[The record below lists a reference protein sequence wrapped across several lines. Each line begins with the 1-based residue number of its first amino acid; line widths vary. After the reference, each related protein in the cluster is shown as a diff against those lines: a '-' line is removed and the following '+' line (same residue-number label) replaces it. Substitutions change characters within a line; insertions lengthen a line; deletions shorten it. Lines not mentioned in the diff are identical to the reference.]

1 MATEFADSDR
11 SNMAWRLGIG
21 LIIIIFAVVVTL
33 LVAET
38 PNQEGESHGESQEVS
53 KDDSRD
59 SDEKSQEDLS
69 AAEWSEDTS
78 DVFGRSIKTPAS
90 KVGIPLGEVKKQ
102 DTLQCDVDSPEK
114 LTIERTHDM
123 QTLWSEDLGPGGVTK
138 DGVPEN
144 YAHTAEAAMLAAWN
158 SNAYLYRGGDLATS
172 AVKTNFTGDNA
183 EKLRAE
189 LEKSPA
195 NTDEKATRRAAP
207 QAFKITSCGD
217 DRVIGDLALPLPT
230 DENGD
235 TDNPT
240 WIVVRMSAVWEA
252 DDWKTELESVKQP
265 ANKQISN
272 LDGWSEWSF

>member
-1 MATEFADSDR
+1 METKNSRKIWAIVIAIIVLVIAIVAAFF
-11 SNMAWRLGIG
+11 IG
-21 LIIIIFAVVVTL
+21 KGA
-33 LVAET
+33 
-38 PNQEGESHGESQEVS
+38 NQEGESREESQEVNN
-53 KDDSRD
+53 DDNTD
-59 SDEKSQEDLS
+59 SDGKRQDDLS
-69 AAEWSEDTS
+69 ASEWSEDTS

-90 KVGIPLGEVKKQ
+90 KVGKPLGEVKKQ
-102 DTLQCDVDSPEK
+102 DSLQCDVDSPEK

-138 DGVPEN
+138 DGVPEK
-144 YAHTAEAAMLAAWN
+144 YARTAEAAMLAAWN

-172 AVKTNFTGDNA
+172 AVKTNFTGENA
-183 EKLRAE
+183 EKLGAE

-230 DENGD
+230 DEKGD

>member
-1 MATEFADSDR
+1 MEKKNSRKIWAIVIAIIVLVIAIVAAFF
-11 SNMAWRLGIG
+11 IG
-21 LIIIIFAVVVTL
+21 KGAS
-33 LVAET
+33 
-38 PNQEGESHGESQEVS
+38 QEGESRKESQEVN
-53 KDDSRD
+53 KDDNRD
-59 SDEKSQEDLS
+59 SSEKSEDDLS
-69 AAEWSEDTS
+69 ASEWSEDTS

-90 KVGIPLGEVKKQ
+90 KVGKPLGQVKKQ

-172 AVKTNFTGDNA
+172 AVKTNFTGENA

>member
-1 MATEFADSDR
+1 MATEFEDPDR
-11 SNMAWRLGIG
+11 FNMAWRLGIG

-33 LVAET
+33 LVVE
-38 PNQEGESHGESQEVS
+38 PSNQEGESHGESQEVS
-53 KDDSRD
+53 KDDSSD
-59 SDEKSQEDLS
+59 SDGKRQDDLS
-69 AAEWSEDTS
+69 ASEWSEDTS

-90 KVGIPLGEVKKQ
+90 KVGKPLGEVKKQ
-102 DTLQCDVDSPEK
+102 DSLQCDVDSPEK

-158 SNAYLYRGGDLATS
+158 SNAYLYRGGDIATS

>member
-1 MATEFADSDR
+1 METKNSRKIWAIVIAIIVLVIAIVAAFF
-11 SNMAWRLGIG
+11 IG
-21 LIIIIFAVVVTL
+21 KGA
-33 LVAET
+33 
-38 PNQEGESHGESQEVS
+38 NQEGESREESQEVNN
-53 KDDSRD
+53 DDNTD
-59 SDEKSQEDLS
+59 SDGKRQDDLS
-69 AAEWSEDTS
+69 ASEWSEDTS

-90 KVGIPLGEVKKQ
+90 KVGKPLGEVKKQ
-102 DTLQCDVDSPEK
+102 DSLQCDVDSPEK

-138 DGVPEN
+138 DGVPEK
-144 YAHTAEAAMLAAWN
+144 YARTAEAAMLAAWN

-172 AVKTNFTGDNA
+172 AVKTNFTGENA
-183 EKLRAE
+183 EKLGAE

-230 DENGD
+230 DEKGD

-240 WIVVRMSAVWEA
+240 WIVVRMSAVWEE

-272 LDGWSEWSF
+272 LDGWSEWRF

>member
-1 MATEFADSDR
+1 METKNSRKIWAIVIAVIVLVIAIVAAFF
-11 SNMAWRLGIG
+11 IG
-21 LIIIIFAVVVTL
+21 KGA
-33 LVAET
+33 
-38 PNQEGESHGESQEVS
+38 NQEGESRGESQEVS

-59 SDEKSQEDLS
+59 SDGKSQEDLS
-69 AAEWSEDTS
+69 ASEWSEDTS

-90 KVGIPLGEVKKQ
+90 KVGKPLGQVKEQ
-102 DTLQCDVDSPEK
+102 DSLQCDVDSPEK

-138 DGVPEN
+138 DGVPEK

-183 EKLRAE
+183 EKLGAE

-240 WIVVRMSAVWEA
+240 WIVVRMSAVWEE

>member
-1 MATEFADSDR
+1 MATEFKDPGR
-11 SNMAWRLGIG
+11 SSMAWRLGIG

-33 LVAET
+33 LVVET

-59 SDEKSQEDLS
+59 SDGQSQEDLS

-90 KVGIPLGEVKKQ
+90 KVGKPLGQVKKQ

-114 LTIERTHDM
+114 LTIERTHDI

-158 SNAYLYRGGDLATS
+158 SNAYLSRGGDRATS

-189 LEKSPA
+189 LEKSSV
-195 NTDEKATRRAAP
+195 NTEERVTRRPVP

-217 DRVIGDLALPLPT
+217 DRVIGDLAVPLPT

-235 TDNPT
+235 PDNPT
-240 WIVVRMSAVWEA
+240 WMVMRVSAVWEA

-265 ANKQISN
+265 ANKRISN

>member
-1 MATEFADSDR
+1 MEMKNSRKIWAIVIAIIVLVIAIVAAFF
-11 SNMAWRLGIG
+11 IG
-21 LIIIIFAVVVTL
+21 KGAS
-33 LVAET
+33 
-38 PNQEGESHGESQEVS
+38 QEGESREESQEVN
-53 KDDSRD
+53 KDDNRD
-59 SDEKSQEDLS
+59 SSEKSEDDLS
-69 AAEWSEDTS
+69 ASEWSEDTS

-90 KVGIPLGEVKKQ
+90 KVGKPLGEVKKQ

>member
-1 MATEFADSDR
+1 METKNSRKIWAIVIAIIVLVIAIVAAFF
-11 SNMAWRLGIG
+11 IG
-21 LIIIIFAVVVTL
+21 KGA
-33 LVAET
+33 
-38 PNQEGESHGESQEVS
+38 NQEGESREESQEVNN
-53 KDDSRD
+53 DDNTD
-59 SDEKSQEDLS
+59 SDGKRQDDLS
-69 AAEWSEDTS
+69 ASEWSEDTS

-90 KVGIPLGEVKKQ
+90 KVGKPLGEVKKQ
-102 DTLQCDVDSPEK
+102 DSLQCDVDSPEK

-172 AVKTNFTGDNA
+172 AVKTNFTGENA
-183 EKLRAE
+183 EKLGAE
-189 LEKSPA
+189 LEMSPA

-230 DENGD
+230 DEKGD

>member
-1 MATEFADSDR
+1 METKNSRKIWAIVIAIIVLVIAIVAAFF
-11 SNMAWRLGIG
+11 IG
-21 LIIIIFAVVVTL
+21 KGA
-33 LVAET
+33 
-38 PNQEGESHGESQEVS
+38 NQEGESREESQEVNN
-53 KDDSRD
+53 DDNTD
-59 SDEKSQEDLS
+59 SDGKRQDDLS
-69 AAEWSEDTS
+69 ASEWSEDTS

-90 KVGIPLGEVKKQ
+90 KVGKPLGEVKKQ
-102 DTLQCDVDSPEK
+102 DSLQCDVDSPEK

-172 AVKTNFTGDNA
+172 AVKTNFTGENA
-183 EKLRAE
+183 EKLGAE

-230 DENGD
+230 DEKGD

>member
-1 MATEFADSDR
+1 METKNSRKIWAIVIAIIVLVIAIVAAFF
-11 SNMAWRLGIG
+11 IG
-21 LIIIIFAVVVTL
+21 KGV
-33 LVAET
+33 
-38 PNQEGESHGESQEVS
+38 NQEGESREESQEVNN
-53 KDDSRD
+53 DDNTD
-59 SDEKSQEDLS
+59 SDGKRQDDLS
-69 AAEWSEDTS
+69 ASEWSEDTS

-90 KVGIPLGEVKKQ
+90 KVGKPLGEVKKQ
-102 DTLQCDVDSPEK
+102 DSLQCDVDSPEK

-138 DGVPEN
+138 DGVPEK
-144 YAHTAEAAMLAAWN
+144 YARTAEAAMLAAWN

-172 AVKTNFTGDNA
+172 AVKTNFTGENA

-230 DENGD
+230 DEKGD

>member
-1 MATEFADSDR
+1 METKNSRKIWAIVIAIVILVIAIVAAFF
-11 SNMAWRLGIG
+11 IG
-21 LIIIIFAVVVTL
+21 K
-33 LVAET
+33 ET
-38 PNQEGESHGESQEVS
+38 NHEESPREESQEMNNDES
-53 KDDSRD
+53 GDSN
-59 SDEKSQEDLS
+59 EKNQEDLS

-90 KVGIPLGEVKKQ
+90 KVGKPLGQVKEQ
-102 DTLQCDVDSPEK
+102 DSLQCEVNSPEK

-123 QTLWSEDLGPGGVTK
+123 QTLWSEDLGPSAVTK
-138 DGVPEN
+138 DGVPEK

-158 SNAYLYRGGDLATS
+158 SNAYLYRGGDLATA
-172 AVKTNFTGDNA
+172 AVKTNFTGENA
-183 EKLRAE
+183 EKLGAE

-240 WIVVRMSAVWEA
+240 WIVVRMSAVWQE

>member
-1 MATEFADSDR
+1 MEKKNSRKIWALVIAVIVLVIAIVAAFF
-11 SNMAWRLGIG
+11 IG
-21 LIIIIFAVVVTL
+21 KGA
-33 LVAET
+33 
-38 PNQEGESHGESQEVS
+38 NQEGESRGESQEVS

-59 SDEKSQEDLS
+59 SDGKSQEDLS
-69 AAEWSEDTS
+69 ASEWSEDTS

-90 KVGIPLGEVKKQ
+90 KVGKPLGKVKEQ
-102 DTLQCDVDSPEK
+102 DSLQCDVDSPEK

-138 DGVPEN
+138 DGVPEK

-172 AVKTNFTGDNA
+172 AVKTNFTGENA
-183 EKLRAE
+183 EKLGAE

-240 WIVVRMSAVWEA
+240 WIVVRMSAVWEE

>member
-1 MATEFADSDR
+1 MEMKNSRKIWAIVIAIIVLVIAIVAAFF
-11 SNMAWRLGIG
+11 IG
-21 LIIIIFAVVVTL
+21 KGAS
-33 LVAET
+33 
-38 PNQEGESHGESQEVS
+38 QEGESREESQEVN
-53 KDDSRD
+53 KDDNRD
-59 SDEKSQEDLS
+59 SSEKSEDDLS
-69 AAEWSEDTS
+69 ASEWSEDTS

-90 KVGIPLGEVKKQ
+90 KVGKPLGQVKKQ

-195 NTDEKATRRAAP
+195 NTDEKATRRAVP

>member
-1 MATEFADSDR
+1 METKNSRKIWAIVIAIIVLVIAIVAAFF
-11 SNMAWRLGIG
+11 IG
-21 LIIIIFAVVVTL
+21 KGA
-33 LVAET
+33 
-38 PNQEGESHGESQEVS
+38 NQEGESREESQEVNN
-53 KDDSRD
+53 DDNTD
-59 SDEKSQEDLS
+59 SDGKRQDDLS
-69 AAEWSEDTS
+69 ASEWSEDTS

-90 KVGIPLGEVKKQ
+90 KVGKPLGEVKKQ
-102 DTLQCDVDSPEK
+102 DSLQCDVDSPEK

-138 DGVPEN
+138 DGVPEK
-144 YAHTAEAAMLAAWN
+144 YARTAEAAMLAAWN

-172 AVKTNFTGDNA
+172 AVKTNFTGENA

-230 DENGD
+230 DEKGD

-240 WIVVRMSAVWEA
+240 WIVVRMSAVWEE

>member
-1 MATEFADSDR
+1 METKNSRKIWAIVIAIIVLVIAIVAAFF
-11 SNMAWRLGIG
+11 IG
-21 LIIIIFAVVVTL
+21 KGA
-33 LVAET
+33 
-38 PNQEGESHGESQEVS
+38 NQEGESRKESQEVN
-53 KDDSRD
+53 KPDSRD
-59 SDEKSQEDLS
+59 SDGKSQEDVS
-69 AAEWSEDTS
+69 ASEWSEDTS

-90 KVGIPLGEVKKQ
+90 KVGNPLGQVKKQ

-235 TDNPT
+235 TDNST

>member
-1 MATEFADSDR
+1 METKNSRKIWAIVIAVIVLVIAIVAAFF
-11 SNMAWRLGIG
+11 IG
-21 LIIIIFAVVVTL
+21 KGA
-33 LVAET
+33 
-38 PNQEGESHGESQEVS
+38 NQEGESRGESQEVS

-59 SDEKSQEDLS
+59 SDGKSQEDLS
-69 AAEWSEDTS
+69 ASEWSEDTS

-90 KVGIPLGEVKKQ
+90 KVGKPLGQVKEQ
-102 DTLQCDVDSPEK
+102 DSLQCDVDSPEK

-138 DGVPEN
+138 DGVPEK

-183 EKLRAE
+183 EKLGAE

-240 WIVVRMSAVWEA
+240 WIVVRMSAVWEE
-252 DDWKTELESVKQP
+252 DDWKTELESVRQP

>member
-1 MATEFADSDR
+1 METKNSRKIWAIVIAIIVLVIAIVAAFF
-11 SNMAWRLGIG
+11 IG
-21 LIIIIFAVVVTL
+21 KGA
-33 LVAET
+33 
-38 PNQEGESHGESQEVS
+38 NQEGESREESQEVNN
-53 KDDSRD
+53 DDNTD
-59 SDEKSQEDLS
+59 SDGKRQDDLS
-69 AAEWSEDTS
+69 ASEWSEDTS

-90 KVGIPLGEVKKQ
+90 KVGKPLGEVKKQ
-102 DTLQCDVDSPEK
+102 DSLQCDVDSPEK

-138 DGVPEN
+138 DGVPEK
-144 YAHTAEAAMLAAWN
+144 YARTAEAAMLAAWN

-172 AVKTNFTGDNA
+172 AVKTNFTGENA

-230 DENGD
+230 DEKGD

>member
-1 MATEFADSDR
+1 METKNSRKIWAIVIAIIVLVIAIVAAFF
-11 SNMAWRLGIG
+11 IG
-21 LIIIIFAVVVTL
+21 KGA
-33 LVAET
+33 
-38 PNQEGESHGESQEVS
+38 NQEGESREESQEVNN
-53 KDDSRD
+53 DDNTD
-59 SDEKSQEDLS
+59 SDGKRQDDLS
-69 AAEWSEDTS
+69 ASEWSEDTS

-90 KVGIPLGEVKKQ
+90 KVGKPLGEVKKQ
-102 DTLQCDVDSPEK
+102 DSLQCDVDSPEK

-138 DGVPEN
+138 DGVPEK
-144 YAHTAEAAMLAAWN
+144 YARTAEAAMLAAWN

-172 AVKTNFTGDNA
+172 AVKTNFTGENA
-183 EKLRAE
+183 EKLGAE

-230 DENGD
+230 DEKGD

-240 WIVVRMSAVWEA
+240 WIVVRMSAVWEE

>member
-1 MATEFADSDR
+1 METKNSRKIWAIVIAVIVLVIAIVAAFF
-11 SNMAWRLGIG
+11 IG
-21 LIIIIFAVVVTL
+21 KGA
-33 LVAET
+33 
-38 PNQEGESHGESQEVS
+38 NQEGESRGESQEVS
-53 KDDSRD
+53 KDSNRD
-59 SDEKSQEDLS
+59 ANEKNQDDLS
-69 AAEWSEDTS
+69 ASEWSEDTS

-90 KVGIPLGEVKKQ
+90 KVGIPLGQVKKQ
-102 DTLQCDVDSPEK
+102 DSLQCDVDSPEK

-138 DGVPEN
+138 DGVPEK

-172 AVKTNFTGDNA
+172 AVKTNFTGENA

-195 NTDEKATRRAAP
+195 NTDEKAARRAAP

-240 WIVVRMSAVWEA
+240 WIVVRMSAVWEE

>member
-1 MATEFADSDR
+1 METKNSRKIWAIVIAIIVLVIAIVAAFF
-11 SNMAWRLGIG
+11 IG
-21 LIIIIFAVVVTL
+21 KGA
-33 LVAET
+33 
-38 PNQEGESHGESQEVS
+38 NQEGESREESQEVNN
-53 KDDSRD
+53 DDNTD
-59 SDEKSQEDLS
+59 SDGKRQDDLS
-69 AAEWSEDTS
+69 ASEWSEDTS

-90 KVGIPLGEVKKQ
+90 KVGKSLGEVKKQ
-102 DTLQCDVDSPEK
+102 DSLQCDVDSPEK

-138 DGVPEN
+138 DGVPEK
-144 YAHTAEAAMLAAWN
+144 YARTAEAAMLAAWN

-172 AVKTNFTGDNA
+172 AVKTNFTGENA
-183 EKLRAE
+183 EKLGAE

-230 DENGD
+230 DEKGD

-240 WIVVRMSAVWEA
+240 WIVVRMSAVWEE

>member
-1 MATEFADSDR
+1 MEMKNSRKIWAIVIAIIVLVIAIVAAFF
-11 SNMAWRLGIG
+11 IG
-21 LIIIIFAVVVTL
+21 KGAS
-33 LVAET
+33 
-38 PNQEGESHGESQEVS
+38 QEGESREESQEVN
-53 KDDSRD
+53 KDDNRD
-59 SDEKSQEDLS
+59 SSEKSEDDLS
-69 AAEWSEDTS
+69 ASEWSEDTS

-90 KVGIPLGEVKKQ
+90 KVGKPLGQVKKQ

>member
-1 MATEFADSDR
+1 METKNSRKIWAIVIAVIVLVIAIVAAFF
-11 SNMAWRLGIG
+11 IG
-21 LIIIIFAVVVTL
+21 KGA
-33 LVAET
+33 
-38 PNQEGESHGESQEVS
+38 NQEGESREESQEVN
-53 KDDSRD
+53 KADNRD

-78 DVFGRSIKTPAS
+78 DVFGRSIKTPES
-90 KVGIPLGEVKKQ
+90 KVGKPLGEVKKQ

-138 DGVPEN
+138 DGVPEK

-172 AVKTNFTGDNA
+172 AVKTNFTGENA

-240 WIVVRMSAVWEA
+240 WIVVRMSAVWEE

>member
-1 MATEFADSDR
+1 METKNSRKIWAIVIAIIVLVIAIVAAFF
-11 SNMAWRLGIG
+11 IG
-21 LIIIIFAVVVTL
+21 KGA
-33 LVAET
+33 
-38 PNQEGESHGESQEVS
+38 NQEGESHKESQEVN
-53 KDDSRD
+53 KPDSRD
-59 SDEKSQEDLS
+59 SDGRSQEDVS
-69 AAEWSEDTS
+69 ASEWSEDTS

-90 KVGIPLGEVKKQ
+90 KVGNPLGQVKKQ

>member
-1 MATEFADSDR
+1 METKNSRKIWAIVIAIIVLVIAIVAAFF
-11 SNMAWRLGIG
+11 IG
-21 LIIIIFAVVVTL
+21 KGA
-33 LVAET
+33 
-38 PNQEGESHGESQEVS
+38 NQEGESREESQEVNN
-53 KDDSRD
+53 DDNTD
-59 SDEKSQEDLS
+59 SDGKRQDDLS
-69 AAEWSEDTS
+69 ASEWSEDTS

-90 KVGIPLGEVKKQ
+90 KVGKPLGEVKKQ
-102 DTLQCDVDSPEK
+102 DSLQCDVDSPEK

-138 DGVPEN
+138 DGVPEK
-144 YAHTAEAAMLAAWN
+144 YARTAEAAMLAAWN

-172 AVKTNFTGDNA
+172 AVKTNFTGENA
-183 EKLRAE
+183 EKLGAE

-240 WIVVRMSAVWEA
+240 WIVVRMSAVWEE

>member
-1 MATEFADSDR
+1 MEKKNSRKIWAIVIAVIVLVIAIVAAFF
-11 SNMAWRLGIG
+11 IG
-21 LIIIIFAVVVTL
+21 KGA
-33 LVAET
+33 
-38 PNQEGESHGESQEVS
+38 NQEGESREESQEVN
-53 KDDSRD
+53 KADNRD

-78 DVFGRSIKTPAS
+78 DVFGRSIKTPES
-90 KVGIPLGEVKKQ
+90 KVGKPLGEVKKQ

-138 DGVPEN
+138 DGVPEK

-172 AVKTNFTGDNA
+172 AVKTNFTGENA

-240 WIVVRMSAVWEA
+240 WIVVRMSAVWEE

>member
-1 MATEFADSDR
+1 MKNSRKIWAIVIAIIVLVIAIVAAFF
-11 SNMAWRLGIG
+11 IG
-21 LIIIIFAVVVTL
+21 KGAS
-33 LVAET
+33 
-38 PNQEGESHGESQEVS
+38 QEGESREESQEVN
-53 KDDSRD
+53 KDDNRD
-59 SDEKSQEDLS
+59 SSEKSEDDLS
-69 AAEWSEDTS
+69 ASEWSEDTS

-90 KVGIPLGEVKKQ
+90 KVGKPLGQVKKQ

-172 AVKTNFTGDNA
+172 AVKTNFTGENA

>member
-1 MATEFADSDR
+1 METKNSRKIWAIVIAIIVLVIAIVAAFF
-11 SNMAWRLGIG
+11 IG
-21 LIIIIFAVVVTL
+21 KGA
-33 LVAET
+33 
-38 PNQEGESHGESQEVS
+38 NQEGESREESQEVNN
-53 KDDSRD
+53 DDNTD
-59 SDEKSQEDLS
+59 SDGKRQDDLS
-69 AAEWSEDTS
+69 ASEWSEDTS

-90 KVGIPLGEVKKQ
+90 KVGKPLGEVKKQ
-102 DTLQCDVDSPEK
+102 DSLQCDVDSPEK

-138 DGVPEN
+138 DGVPEK
-144 YAHTAEAAMLAAWN
+144 YARTAEAAMLAAWN

-172 AVKTNFTGDNA
+172 AVKTNFTGENA
-183 EKLRAE
+183 EKLGAE

-207 QAFKITSCGD
+207 QSFKITSCGD

-230 DENGD
+230 DEKGD

-240 WIVVRMSAVWEA
+240 WIVVRMSAVWEE